1 MPVQHHSSSYRNVK
15 KNTSF
20 DPVWTQEPGSAEHAQ
35 DVAVWA
41 PRDPEMGKSSGC
53 LICSVDTGTECYFRT
68 HKKKSNRCFLQIY
81 KELVLLQKVLRKC
94 KLSFINLFNTHY
106 KFKHTMRP
114 QQVCRAQ
121 NLLITVSGISG
132 APTLNHKS
140 PCSAP
145 LSFSQIQ
152 WDEAQ
157 VHFWLCIPGRKHRS
171 LLLLSGSLTQ
181 SKFPWKQSKFL
192 HFTTK
197 IIFFVVKFVLERPQ
211 PSSKLSIHV
220 LLHYKEYS
228 SWVFYLCRVTNAA
241 VWQEKFRNSH
251 LFVRAGGVWLF
262 LCVPIITQWLGL
274 NHLTF

>member
-41 PRDPEMGKSSGC
+41 PRDPETGKSSGC

-68 HKKKSNRCFLQIY
+68 HTKKSNRCFLQIY
-81 KELVLLQKVLRKC
+81 KGPVLLQKVLGKC

-106 KFKHTMRP
+106 KFKHTMCP

-140 PCSAP
+140 NQIPAVLPSAFHR
-145 LSFSQIQ
+145 FSGMKPK
-152 WDEAQ
+152 
-157 VHFWLCIPGRKHRS
+157 CIS
-171 LLLLSGSLTQ
+171 DYA
-181 SKFPWKQSKFL
+181 FL
-192 HFTTK
+192 EENTD
-197 IIFFVVKFVLERPQ
+197 
-211 PSSKLSIHV
+211 PSS
-220 LLHYKEYS
+220 S
-228 SWVFYLCRVTNAA
+228 S
-241 VWQEKFRNSH
+241 QEASRSPNFLENSPNFCI
-251 LFVRAGGVWLF
+251 L
-262 LCVPIITQWLGL
+262 QQKSSSS
-274 NHLTF
+274 